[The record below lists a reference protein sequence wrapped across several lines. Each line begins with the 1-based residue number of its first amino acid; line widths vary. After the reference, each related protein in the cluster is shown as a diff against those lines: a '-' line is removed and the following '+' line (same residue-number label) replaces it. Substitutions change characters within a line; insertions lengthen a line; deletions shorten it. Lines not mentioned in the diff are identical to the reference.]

1 MQATRIEGRQTN
13 HNVKDFVE
21 VLLELPG
28 LTSSAYDDYFTMLAT
43 SAAEVT
49 LVRKRK
55 AGGDSDADA
64 AA

>member
-13 HNVKDFVE
+13 HNVKDFV
-21 VLLELPG
+21 ELPG